1 MKRVCEQPGVT
12 PIFPAWLRTCGLTC
26 EFSNMGETLVM
37 FSRSVMLELG
47 CEKLIR
53 VGLNRMRRDKLDGEH
68 TILNSFKEFT
78 ANVLEKQS
86 STERES
92 EVNRRFL

>member
-1 MKRVCEQPGVT
+1 MVP
-12 PIFPAWLRTCGLTC
+12 
-26 EFSNMGETLVM
+26 
-37 FSRSVMLELG
+37 FSRLVMLELG

-53 VGLNRMRRDKLDGEH
+53 VGLNRLERDKLDSEH
-68 TILNSFKEFT
+68 TILNSFKEFA

-92 EVNRRFL
+92 EGNRRFL